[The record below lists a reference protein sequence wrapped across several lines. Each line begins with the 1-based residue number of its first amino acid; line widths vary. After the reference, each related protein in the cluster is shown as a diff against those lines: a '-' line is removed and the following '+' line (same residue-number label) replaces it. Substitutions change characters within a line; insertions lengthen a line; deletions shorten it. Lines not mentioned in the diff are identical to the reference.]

1 MTANQYLESLP
12 VSSKTAWGIVIFLVS
27 AAITSV
33 LYLGSM
39 KQELLSKIG
48 DINTATATTS
58 NTVARLG
65 SEVEAIRTYQAA
77 STQRADSRQD
87 ELRERIDNTARD
99 LDTRIRPLENQTAVN
114 NAKLEAILV
123 KLEELGE
130 KIDGASPSQHR

>member
-1 MTANQYLESLP
+1 MTAKQYLENLP

-65 SEVEAIRTYQAA
+65 GEVEAIRTYQAA

-130 KIDGASPSQHR
+130 KIDGTSSSQRR